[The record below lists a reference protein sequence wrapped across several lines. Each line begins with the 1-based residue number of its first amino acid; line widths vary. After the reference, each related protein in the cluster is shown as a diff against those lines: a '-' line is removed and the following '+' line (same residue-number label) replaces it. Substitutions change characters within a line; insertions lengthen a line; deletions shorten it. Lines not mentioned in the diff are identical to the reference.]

1 MALFSLLL
9 FRERIRNMTKSLE
22 VMNGTLHNPKHP
34 FRQTQSCQGKPRK
47 NRYERRKIKGMLRTS
62 DWSDDMDLD

>member
-1 MALFSLLL
+1 MAPFSLLL
-9 FRERIRNMTKSLE
+9 PSERTRNMTKSLE

-47 NRYERRKIKGMLRTS
+47 NRYERRRIKGMLRTS
-62 DWSDDMDLD
+62 DWIDDIEVD